1 MTATGTE
8 GTSGNVADG
17 ETVGRRVSGR
27 ERAHRLER
35 RSSKGMSLPAADVRS
50 LMLHDLTLAGE
61 GKGNG
66 MSCDLL
72 DRADLRELSRIARTT
87 AEATESSF
95 HGWATTTGGE
105 IRRVGIDIREDP
117 VEGDAGRAIPANPHH
132 ALAVPTALGPN
143 NSLRE
148 RLNTLAQSMGWQ
160 APAE

>member
-1 MTATGTE
+1 MTATRME
-8 GTSGNVADG
+8 GISGNVADG
-17 ETVGRRVSGR
+17 EIVGRRVSGC

-72 DRADLRELSRIARTT
+72 DRTDLRELSRIARMT
-87 AEATESSF
+87 AEATKSGF

-105 IRRVGIDIREDP
+105 IRKVGIDIRADP
-117 VEGDAGRAIPANPHH
+117 IEGDVGRAIPANPYH
-132 ALAVPTALGPN
+132 ALAVPTARCPN

-148 RLNTLAQSMGWQ
+148 QLNTLAQTMGWQ
-160 APAE
+160 APAA

>member
-1 MTATGTE
+1 MTPTTTE
-8 GTSGNVADG
+8 GTSRNVADG
-17 ETVGRRVSGR
+17 ETVGRRVSSS

-61 GKGNG
+61 GKGDG

-72 DRADLRELSRIARTT
+72 DRTDLRELSRIARMT
-87 AEATESSF
+87 AAATESGF

-105 IRRVGIDIREDP
+105 IRKVGIDIRENP
-117 VEGDAGRAIPANPHH
+117 VEEDAARAIPANPHH
-132 ALAVPTALGPN
+132 ALAVPTARGPN

-148 RLNTLAQSMGWQ
+148 RLNTLAQTMGWQ
-160 APAE
+160 TPAA